1 MKIRLRKSTG
11 NFKQEKLPI
20 LIFFAGLAGL
30 LALQFFATGSM
41 ELCLFRKVLG
51 FECPSCGVTRA
62 FMAALDGDLIS
73 ALKWNPLMFVVTILA
88 LENMILQL
96 VFRRTIALEGT
107 RRERR
112 VVFFGF
118 LLLLLINWIYI
129 LNRG

>member
-1 MKIRLRKSTG
+1 
-11 NFKQEKLPI
+11 
-20 LIFFAGLAGL
+20 
-30 LALQFFATGSM
+30 
-41 ELCLFRKVLG
+41 
-51 FECPSCGVTRA
+51 
-62 FMAALDGDLIS
+62 MAALDGDLIS

-88 LENMILQL
+88 LVYMILQL

-112 VVFFGF
+112 AVFFGF